1 MLVCSVWIRRSVL
14 RSAWPAWN
22 VMIWGRTLH
31 PNVGLVACLHYVRES
46 DKGSRGA
53 ISLALYTKTSRNFLA
68 TRKRCRATGTAK
80 IFIFARCHCRHVQ
93 ERAAR
98 LFVTPDNI
106 AATFETARVFV
117 ARKDIVSKGSVAL
130 LQRGGGHYL
139 FLTYWEL
146 HPRFGDTLLGIWVW
160 TFLQWFR
167 PELFSHAS
175 GVQKT
180 KSTLHFFLK
189 TQTGS
194 YTKIKWNK
202 NYRKFCDISIGTEIP
217 PHSFVFVF
225 WPFYCRNVVSF
236 YFFVVYV
243 PTLLF
248 AAK

>member
-1 MLVCSVWIRRSVL
+1 
-14 RSAWPAWN
+14 
-22 VMIWGRTLH
+22 MIWGRTLH

-53 ISLALYTKTSRNFLA
+53 ISLALYTNTSRNFLA

-139 FLTYWEL
+139 LLTY
-146 HPRFGDTLLGIWVW
+146 
-160 TFLQWFR
+160 
-167 PELFSHAS
+167 
-175 GVQKT
+175 
-180 KSTLHFFLK
+180 
-189 TQTGS
+189 
-194 YTKIKWNK
+194 
-202 NYRKFCDISIGTEIP
+202 
-217 PHSFVFVF
+217 
-225 WPFYCRNVVSF
+225 
-236 YFFVVYV
+236 
-243 PTLLF
+243 
-248 AAK
+248 